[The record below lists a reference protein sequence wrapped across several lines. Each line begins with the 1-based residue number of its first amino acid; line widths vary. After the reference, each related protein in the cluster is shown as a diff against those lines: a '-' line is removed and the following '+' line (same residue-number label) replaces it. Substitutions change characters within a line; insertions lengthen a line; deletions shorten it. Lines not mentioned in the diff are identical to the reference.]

1 MSEVAEY
8 SRDERKLRKA
18 LGLLIASVRLTAMQ
32 IDNAY
37 ADREQSDMDRGKKI
51 AGYLNDLIMTNDRA
65 LYFDLGF
72 DYRNDAIEKRKDGTN
87 VRAILKWASRTT
99 KAGRQ

>member
-1 MSEVAEY
+1 MSDAAY

-32 IDNAY
+32 IDKAY
-37 ADREQSDMDRGKKI
+37 ADREQSDFERGKKI
-51 AGYLNDLIMTNDRA
+51 AGYLNDLVMTNDRA

-72 DYRNDAIEKRKDGTN
+72 DYRNDAVEKRKDGTN
-87 VRAILKWASRTT
+87 VKPILKWASKTT
-99 KAGRQ
+99 RSAGK